1 MMETLSIATSATV
14 LPALLACVI
23 AFYVF
28 FHCLTT
34 EKKGQDSSKIPMQSV
49 RGKLQRKLDKVE
61 KAMVGM
67 GKFGPGSGIDVNVLL
82 VESSCS
88 LEQEM
93 VVKALGLLARKYPL
107 LRMRLVEGDDDLSH
121 FIELDDFV
129 TPSFRRGQSSS
140 TDWERCFAED
150 KHGANIKSSF
160 NVSMRKE
167 CLPEVKPD
175 EFGCFISI
183 IQQQT
188 NVQTKQE
195 YTKEEFWK
203 LAAEFTSKVHGMMKQ
218 QKHFEF
224 VKFLNN
230 VNFKSFQNSLGE
242 GGRFDN
248 IFNISNRGRYVIGTE
263 DTGPFKFNG
272 TYFAMAEQHCGPV
285 FTNNLVSVNGK
296 LFWGLVYYPHILTEE
311 QASQF
316 INLTLCILRK
326 AIA

>member
-1 MMETLSIATSATV
+1 MALYSQFLDYLNLLYKHETIQVQSMELRPPMTSLLQHKTKTSSFEKIFFSILPMMIKIKSFVTKPANNSFLEVFPLAKPEVSIAEKKTCV
-14 LPALLACVI
+14 LPKEVNIDEMARIAKLAKEYKSTVHGVVTAATHIALAQILNSGAR
-23 AFYVF
+23 
-28 FHCLTT
+28 
-34 EKKGQDSSKIPMQSV
+34 EKSA
-49 RGKLQRKLDKVE
+49 KV
-61 KAMVGM
+61 
-67 GKFGPGSGIDVNVLL
+67 
-82 VESSCS
+82 
-88 LEQEM
+88 
-93 VVKALGLLARKYPL
+93 
-107 LRMRLVEGDDDLSH
+107 
-121 FIELDDFV
+121 
-129 TPSFRRGQSSS
+129 
-140 TDWERCFAED
+140 
-150 KHGANIKSSF
+150 NIKSSF

-203 LAAEFTSKVHGMMKQ
+203 RAAEFTSKVHGMMKQ

-248 IFNISNRGRYVIGTE
+248 IFNISNRGRYVFGTE

-296 LFWGLVYYPHILTEE
+296 LFLGLVYYPHILTEE
-311 QASQF
+311 HASQF